1 VIGWLIGIGVL
12 ALMFLWVV
20 MMAAFK
26 AGSNADRRIS
36 QMYWEQV
43 ASRPSWGIHERPEKG
58 GN

>member
-12 ALMFLWVV
+12 VLMFLWVV

-36 QMYWEQV
+36 QMYWEQKRKE
-43 ASRPSWGIHERPEKG
+43 ATGE
-58 GN
+58 